1 MRNTY
6 QIIINWDKGQAFSE
20 RMAAKILSI
29 DGFENIDP
37 QSPAGGPD
45 GTKDIIGERY
55 GIRHII
61 GAYFPNGQKDF
72 KDIKSKFDDDYSGA
86 VKNSAKGF
94 AFVTNQ
100 KITVSE
106 RLLLTKDLE
115 LPIEIY
121 HGERVC
127 GILDTPKGYGVRLEY
142 LGIELS
148 KEEQISF
155 LNNHIDL
162 KENFKIIQEALNQ
175 LNKVTSRFAGEVYRR
190 DSVMQDK
197 LSTLPI
203 AGVKFSSRLS
213 VEDLI
218 ALHRTI
224 IECTQSNNYS
234 DFVGLR
240 NVEVW
245 IGSPGAEKTQA
256 DFVPTAP
263 NNIHKEIFELL
274 KWWREIYLQVD
285 NGNDQSKL
293 NAIVSFHEKFL
304 TIHPFLD
311 GNGRIA
317 RILASL
323 QFKDLLNQDVKFDEI
338 NRSIYYKGLQQA
350 REGSITEL
358 ERIFKSIMK

>member
-1 MRNTY
+1 MTNTY
-6 QIIINWDKGQAFSE
+6 QIIIYWDKGQAFSE
-20 RMAAKILSI
+20 RMTAKILSI

-55 GIRHII
+55 GIRYII

-72 KDIKSKFDDDYSGA
+72 KDVKSKFEDDYSGA

-106 RLLLTKDLE
+106 RLLLTKDLA

-127 GILDTPKGYGVRLEY
+127 GILDSPKGYGVRLEY
-142 LGIELS
+142 LGIELT

-162 KENFKIIQEALNQ
+162 KENFKVIQEALNQ
-175 LNKVTSRFAGEVYRR
+175 LKKVTSRLVGEVYRR
-190 DSVMQDK
+190 DSVLQDK

-213 VEDLI
+213 VEDLV
-218 ALHRTI
+218 ALHRTVM
-224 IECTQSNNYS
+224 ECIKPNNS
-234 DFVGLR
+234 SEFVGLR

-245 IGSPGAEKTQA
+245 IGSPGGDKTEA
-256 DFVPTAP
+256 DFIPTAP
-263 NNIHKEIFELL
+263 NNIHKQIFELL

-285 NGNDQSKL
+285 NGNDISKL
-293 NAIVSFHEKFL
+293 EVIVSFHEKFL

-311 GNGRIA
+311 GNGRVS

-338 NRSIYYKGLQQA
+338 DRHIYYKALQEA
-350 REGSITEL
+350 RDGDNANL
-358 ERIFKSIMK
+358 VRIFKSIMK

>member
-1 MRNTY
+1 MTNTY
-6 QIIINWDKGQAFSE
+6 QIIINWDKGQTISE

-45 GTKDIIGERY
+45 GTKDIVAERY
-55 GIRHII
+55 GIRHVI

-86 VKNSAKGF
+86 VKNSADGF
-94 AFVTNQ
+94 AWVTNQ
-100 KITVSE
+100 KITPSE
-106 RLLLTKDLE
+106 RILLTKDLE

-127 GILDTPKGYGVRLEY
+127 GILDSPKGYGVRLEY
-142 LGIELS
+142 LNIELS

-162 KENFKIIQEALNQ
+162 KENFRVIQEALNQ
-175 LNKVTSRFAGEVYRR
+175 LNKVTSRLAGEIHRR
-190 DSVMQDK
+190 DSVIQDK

-213 VEDLI
+213 VEDLL

-224 IECTQSNNYS
+224 IEYCQPNNYLE
-234 DFVGLR
+234 FVGLR

-245 IGSPGAEKTQA
+245 IGPPGGDQTQA
-256 DFVPTAP
+256 DFIPTAP

-274 KWWREIYLQVD
+274 NWWREIYLQVD

-293 NAIVSFHEKFL
+293 SAIVSFHEKIL
-304 TIHPFLD
+304 SIHPFLD
-311 GNGRIA
+311 GNGRIS

-323 QFKDLLNQDVKFDEI
+323 QFMDLLNQDVKFDEI
-338 NRSIYYKGLQQA
+338 DRHIYYKALQKA
-350 REGSITEL
+350 RDGNSSEL
-358 ERIFKSIMK
+358 VRIFKSIMK

>member
-1 MRNTY
+1 MTNTY
-6 QIIINWDKGQAFSE
+6 QILINWDKGRTFSE
-20 RMAAKILSI
+20 RMAAKILSL

-45 GTKDIIGERY
+45 GTKDIIAERY
-55 GIRHII
+55 GIRHVI
-61 GAYFPNGQKDF
+61 GAYFPNGQKDI
-72 KDIKSKFDDDYSGA
+72 KEIKSKFDDDYSGA
-86 VKNSAKGF
+86 VKNSAEGF
-94 AFVTNQ
+94 VFVTNQ
-100 KITVSE
+100 KITPAE
-106 RLLLTKDLE
+106 RILLSKDLK
-115 LPIEIY
+115 LPVEIY

-127 GILDTPKGYGVRLEY
+127 GILDSPKGYGVRLEY
-142 LGIELS
+142 LNIELS

-155 LNNHIDL
+155 LNSHIDL
-162 KENFKIIQEALNQ
+162 KENFRVIQEALNK
-175 LNKVTSRFAGEVYRR
+175 LNKVTSRLAGEIYRR
-190 DSVMQDK
+190 DSVIQDK

-224 IECTQSNNYS
+224 IECSQPNNYS
-234 DFVGLR
+234 EFVGLR
-240 NVEVW
+240 NVDVW
-245 IGSPGAEKTQA
+245 IGSPGGKKKQA
-256 DFVPTAP
+256 DFIPTAP

-285 NGNDQSKL
+285 NGNDKSKL
-293 NAIVSFHEKFL
+293 DVIVAFHEKFL

-311 GNGRIA
+311 GNGRIS

-338 NRSIYYKGLQQA
+338 DRHIYYRALQEA
-350 REGSITEL
+350 REGNSSEL
-358 ERIFKSIMK
+358 VRIFKSLMK